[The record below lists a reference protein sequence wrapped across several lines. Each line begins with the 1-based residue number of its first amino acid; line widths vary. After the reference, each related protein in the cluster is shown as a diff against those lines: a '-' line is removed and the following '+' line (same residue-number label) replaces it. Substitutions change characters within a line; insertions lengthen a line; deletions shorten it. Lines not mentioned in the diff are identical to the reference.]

1 MTDPQFL
8 ADARQLKLDVEPLS
22 GEAIGKIAERVVGI
36 SAAERERAQAM
47 AK

>member
-1 MTDPQFL
+1 M
-8 ADARQLKLDVEPLS
+8 KLDVEPLS
-22 GEAIGKIAERVVGI
+22 GDELAKIAERVVGI